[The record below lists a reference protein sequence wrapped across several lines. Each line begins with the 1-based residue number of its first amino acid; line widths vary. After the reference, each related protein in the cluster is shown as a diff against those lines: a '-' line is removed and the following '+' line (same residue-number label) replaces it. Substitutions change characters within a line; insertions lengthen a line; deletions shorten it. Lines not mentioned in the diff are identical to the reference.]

1 MINKCSLILLQ
12 SIIRFSLLL
21 ILILTL
27 ATLISAKIERT
38 QRIVYLKKRI
48 LLIKTKKV
56 LKGLIKNL
64 NSVRKSK
71 IA

>member
-12 SIIRFSLLL
+12 SIIRFSLLS

-27 ATLISAKIERT
+27 ATLISAKIGRT